1 MSTTGRP
8 CWPGSRCLMNQAF
21 SAKRQ
26 PSTMNGLPNRCASSA
41 ASRMLARRSRLTA
54 ARVVGDRDHDAGD
67 GVAVLAEESL
77 EPREVHVPLERM
89 RRRRV
94 ESFRR
99 WQVDRLGAGCFDIA
113 ARGVEMRVRGNLASG
128 SADQMKQD
136 RLGRA
141 ALMRWD
147 DVAER
152 HEVAHRLLEAAE
164 GGRTGVALVTEH
176 DRRPLLRAHRRGAGI
191 GQEVDQ
197 HVVGSEPEKVVMGVA
212 QEALALL
219 LCREP
224 QRFHGLDSERFDDCL
239 HGASFPPRRK
249 SHRG

>member
-1 MSTTGRP
+1 MG
-8 CWPGSRCLMNQAF
+8 
-21 SAKRQ
+21 
-26 PSTMNGLPNRCASSA
+26 
-41 ASRMLARRSRLTA
+41 
-54 ARVVGDRDHDAGD
+54 
-67 GVAVLAEESL
+67 
-77 EPREVHVPLERM
+77 
-89 RRRRV
+89 RRRV

-141 ALMRWD
+141 ALMGWD

-239 HGASFPPRRK
+239 HGASFPPRQK
-249 SHRG
+249 SSPGLMRCGCRHDGLPRSAP